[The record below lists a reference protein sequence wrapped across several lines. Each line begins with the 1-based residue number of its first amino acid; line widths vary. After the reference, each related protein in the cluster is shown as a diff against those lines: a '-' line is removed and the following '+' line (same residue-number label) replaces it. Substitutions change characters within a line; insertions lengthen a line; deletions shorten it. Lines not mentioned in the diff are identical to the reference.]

1 MKEKLTL
8 TIEKEVKEQAKEAA
22 KRRGVSVSGMVEQ
35 FLKSVSEEEFDWK
48 PRKGSVVS
56 KLSGSIRL
64 KDTGEKYSDI
74 VTDALMEKYGYD
86 KDSD

>member
-8 TIEKEVKEQAKEAA
+8 TIEKEVKEQAKHAA
-22 KRRGVSVSGMVEQ
+22 KRRGVSVSRMVEQ
-35 FLKSVSEEEFDWK
+35 FLKSVSEEEVDWR

-64 KDTGEKYSDI
+64 KDTGESYSEI
-74 VTDALMEKYGYD
+74 VTDALMEKYGYGKSTD
-86 KDSD
+86 

>member
-22 KRRGVSVSGMVEQ
+22 KRRGVSVSGMVEK
-35 FLKSVSEEEFDWK
+35 FLKSISEEESDWK

-56 KLSGSIRL
+56 KLSGSIRF

-74 VTDALMEKYGYD
+74 VTDALIEKYGYD